1 MIQWLRTIRQGQRKR
16 PNQAAWTTAETA
28 KVKSMPGNR
37 AGNDNAHDSVA
48 SDDSSGPAKTAEPGG
63 LDHSN
68 PHASERESA

>member
-1 MIQWLRTIRQGQRKR
+1 M
-16 PNQAAWTTAETA
+16 
-28 KVKSMPGNR
+28 KSMPGNR

-68 PHASERESA
+68 PHASERESAKAAPETAKVKSMPGNRAGNDNAHDS